1 MSHSDLTLDI
11 GIPESWID
19 LSAGSGCFYRDPA
32 SSLTLAVE
40 LIEGLGLRPE
50 RILSRQTEGISEL
63 DVGANV
69 IMSAPIA
76 CRFGDAHMAVH
87 QITVGE
93 TSIRQLLLCAV
104 RDDDVALVATA
115 SAPASDFAACRAYLL
130 DVLRNIDLATWAA
143 SDETDLAPSQGATVA
158 SIFSARSGR

>member
-1 MSHSDLTLDI
+1 MTLDI

-19 LSAGSGCFYRDPA
+19 LSVGSGCFYRDPA

-63 DVGANV
+63 GVDATV
-69 IMSAPIA
+69 IMSAPTG
-76 CRFGDAHMAVH
+76 CRFGPGHMAVH
-87 QITVGE
+87 QVTVGE

-104 RDDDVALVATA
+104 RDDVALLATA
-115 SAPASDFAACRAYLL
+115 SAPASEFGECRGYLL
-130 DVLRNIDLATWAA
+130 DVLRNIDLATPEVAEA
-143 SDETDLAPSQGATVA
+143 TDLASLSSHGATVA
-158 SIFSARSGR
+158 SIFGARSGR